1 MHVFKINN
9 KSKYNSMI
17 NNNFIKRHNGPTEA
31 DVEKMLK
38 VIGVKSTEQLV
49 DEIISPDIR
58 LKNDLNIGRGMNEY
72 ECISHLKAI
81 GAKNKQFRSYIGM
94 GYYNVITPGVITRNV
109 LENPGWYTSYTPY
122 QAEVS
127 QGRLEALLNFQTVIS
142 DMTAMPL
149 ANASLLDE
157 ATAAAETMLM
167 FYHER
172 SRAQVKA
179 NVNKIFVANDMFP
192 QTIEVIKTRAHFL
205 GIEVVVD
212 DIKNF
217 NAGEEY
223 FGVIVQN
230 PNQFGEVIDYRE
242 SVKVWKEKG
251 MQVGVAAD
259 LMSLALITPPGEWG
273 ADVVFGSNQRFGLP
287 MAFGG
292 PHAGYFAT
300 TEAYKRSMP
309 GRIIG
314 ISKDA
319 LGNPAYR
326 LALQTREQ
334 HIKREKATSNI
345 CTAQALLAIM
355 SGFYAIY
362 HGQDGIKEIAHHIN
376 CLAGKLTSE
385 LAKLGVKQLNKYF
398 FDTLLFEL
406 PEGGCTCKVKEV
418 AEKHGMNFRIIDK
431 QHFGI
436 SIDETTS
443 REDLNEIGE
452 VVAEALGKKHEELV
466 CDPNCQS
473 FCGIQE
479 GMRRTSPYLTAPV
492 FSKYRSETDMMRYM
506 KKLEDRDLSLNR
518 SMIPLGSCTMKLNPA
533 TSMFALSWPEFAN
546 IHPFVPAEQAEGY
559 IEMIKEMEKDL
570 CEITGFKGMSFM
582 PNSGAS
588 GEYAGLMTIRRYQ
601 EANGQGQRNICL
613 IPASAHGTNPASAAM
628 AGLQVVV
635 VKCDDHGN
643 IDLAD
648 AKEKAEQYK
657 DTLAAFM
664 VTYPSTHGIYED
676 GIRTLVKIVHDNGG
690 QVYMDGA
697 NMNAQVGLTC
707 PGFIGAD
714 VCHLNL
720 HKTFAIPHGGG
731 GPGVGPIGVA
741 AHLVPFLPSHV
752 CFKTGGEKQMGAVS
766 AAPFGSAQIL
776 TITYCYLK
784 MLGGEGLKKATM
796 GAILNANYLKDRLK
810 DYYPILY
817 TGNHGHVAHEMI
829 LDINGIN
836 KATGVA
842 AIDIA
847 KRLMDYGFHAPT
859 VAFPVHETLMVEP
872 TESEPLAELDRFVDA
887 MIKIRQEIKDIED
900 GKAPQGD
907 NIISHAPYTAE
918 MLMANEWNFPFS
930 REEAGF
936 PLKSDVQDKYF
947 PHVTR
952 IDDAFG
958 DRNLVCR
965 VME

>member
-1 MHVFKINN
+1 
-9 KSKYNSMI
+9 MI

-31 DVEKMLK
+31 DEKKMLE

-49 DEIISPDIR
+49 DEIISSDIR
-58 LKNDLNIGRGMNEY
+58 LKKDLNIGRGMNEY
-72 ECISHLKAI
+72 ETINHLKAL
-81 GAKNKQFRSYIGM
+81 GAKNKQFRTYIGM
-94 GYYNVITPGVITRNV
+94 GYYNVITPGVITRNI

-157 ATAAAETMLM
+157 ATAAAETMIM

-172 SRAQVKA
+172 PRAQVKA
-179 NVNKIFVANDMFP
+179 GVNKIFVANDMFP

-217 NAGEEY
+217 DAGEGY
-223 FGVIVQN
+223 FGVLVQN
-230 PNQFGEVIDYRE
+230 PNQYGRVIDYRDD
-242 SVKVWKEKG
+242 VKVWKEKG

-287 MAFGG
+287 MGFGG

-300 TEAYKRSMP
+300 TETYKRAMP

-362 HGQDGIKEIAHHIN
+362 HGQEGIKEIAHHIN
-376 CLAGKLTSE
+376 CLAGKLASE
-385 LAKLGVKQLNKYF
+385 MTKYGVKQLNDYF
-398 FDTLLFEL
+398 FDTLLFEM
-406 PEGGCTCKVKEV
+406 PEGTCTCKVKEA
-418 AEKHGMNFRIIDK
+418 AERHCMNFRIIDK

-436 SIDETTS
+436 SIDETTG
-443 REDLNEIGE
+443 RDDINEICQ
-452 VVAEALGKKHEELV
+452 VIAEALGLQHQELV
-466 CDPNCQS
+466 CDPNCQL

-479 GMRRTSPYLTAPV
+479 GMRRSTPFLTAPV

-533 TSMFALSWPEFAN
+533 TAMFALSWPEFGN
-546 IHPFVPAEQAEGY
+546 IHPFVPADQAEGY
-559 IEMIKEMEKDL
+559 LEMINEMEKDL

-588 GEYAGLMTIRRYQ
+588 GEYAGLLTIRRYQ
-601 EANGQGQRNICL
+601 EAKGQGQRNICL

-635 VKCDDHGN
+635 VKCDENGN

-648 AKEKAEQYK
+648 AKDKAEQYK

-741 AHLVPFLPSHV
+741 EHLVPFLPSHV
-752 CFKTGGEKQMGAVS
+752 CFETGGSEKEGAVS

-776 TITYCYLK
+776 TITYCYIK

-817 TGNHGHVAHEMI
+817 TGNNGHVAHEMI
-829 LDINGIN
+829 LDINQIN
-836 KATGVA
+836 KTTGVA

-918 MLMANEWNFPFS
+918 MLMANEWSFPFS
-930 REEAGF
+930 REDAGF

-952 IDDAFG
+952 IDDAWG

-965 VME
+965 V